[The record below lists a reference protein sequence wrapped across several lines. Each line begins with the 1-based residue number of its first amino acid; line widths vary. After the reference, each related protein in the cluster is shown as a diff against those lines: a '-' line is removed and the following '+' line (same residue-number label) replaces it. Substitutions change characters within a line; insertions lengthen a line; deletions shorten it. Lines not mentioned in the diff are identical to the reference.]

1 MAMRNSMDPM
11 LGVGSAPAPVASMDP
26 LSGVNPIAGGHSAAP
41 VMTPMAQAPPG
52 AQDPAA
58 AMQQLAYQN
67 MMLQQQLQANQMMMM
82 QSQGMPQQGMMPQGM
97 PRQGLQHNMQ
107 NMTAPMKIIPDAN
120 PAGGYGGAGGPSSGF
135 GFMSQGTG
143 KSTDSF
149 SFVKD
154 AMRDSTKK

>member
-1 MAMRNSMDPM
+1 MSVPSV
-11 LGVGSAPAPVASMDP
+11 L
-26 LSGVNPIAGGHSAAP
+26 AAP
-41 VMTPMAQAPPG
+41 RSLSNATTATGSVADVMTPMSQAPPG

-107 NMTAPMKIIPDAN
+107 NMTGPMKIIPDAN
-120 PAGGYGGAGGPSSGF
+120 PAGGYGGAGGSSSGF

-143 KSTDSF
+143 KSADSF

>member
-1 MAMRNSMDPM
+1 
-11 LGVGSAPAPVASMDP
+11 
-26 LSGVNPIAGGHSAAP
+26 
-41 VMTPMAQAPPG
+41 
-52 AQDPAA
+52 
-58 AMQQLAYQN
+58 MQQLAYQN